1 MKMTPLVDIYNAVAG
16 IGGEEIFLADE
27 VIEASRKPIDRMIE
41 LGG

>member
-1 MKMTPLVDIYNAVAG
+1 VDIYTAVAG
-16 IGGEEIFLADE
+16 IGGEEIFLSDE